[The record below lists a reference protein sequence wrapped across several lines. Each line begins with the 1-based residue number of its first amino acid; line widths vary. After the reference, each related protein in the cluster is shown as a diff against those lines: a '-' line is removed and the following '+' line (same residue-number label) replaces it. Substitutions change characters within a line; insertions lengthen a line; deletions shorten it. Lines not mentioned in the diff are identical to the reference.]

1 MIIWG
6 KRKKIGQYTHL
17 IYEVQEN
24 WENPNDKKKSRHTW
38 KNQILVNE
46 KYNLS
51 MQAVH
56 PLNIGS
62 TSTNYWKYKVLK

>member
-24 WENPNDKKKSRHTW
+24 WENPNVQKKNLAIH
-38 KNQILVNE
+38 E
-46 KYNLS
+46 KFKYLS
-51 MQAVH
+51 TR
-56 PLNIGS
+56 S
-62 TSTNYWKYKVLK
+62 TTFRCKQYTH